1 MKQMYLY
8 FINLAYVC
16 CLAGMHGCTAGPV
29 EDIVPEGIQPVEL
42 VFGKP
47 DLGMPVTLT
56 RADVSITPDS
66 LPAEATVRIG
76 AYFTGNVGD
85 KVSYAEFST
94 VQPSFEATY
103 VIGEDGALSPCLTD
117 AAGNRIPGNAQG
129 LIVRGGVYDF
139 YAVSPARGL
148 VKDTDGFNRI
158 TDIPHQED
166 IMTSYARGVTVS
178 KTSHLVTLE
187 TFTRRCAQLV
197 FTVAPSPN
205 NKVPMDELR
214 ATSLVLTELSRSGA
228 SLVAGVNE
236 SILKTGG
243 EATDAGTIR
252 FTEDDFEPV
261 AEEADTARLGLN
273 KVVDEVLPK
282 NTTAFRV
289 ALTVVRNGVSVDLSA
304 LINKSIS
311 FDEGKRYVFT
321 LQVENDVSRLQMRVM
336 NWNTFAFADNN
347 VGGAVDGSHPAD
359 PDINQGVGVSFTVA
373 EWRNIEWNGNGNV
386 GEATE

>member
-1 MKQMYLY
+1 MYYICVTGIGL
-8 FINLAYVC
+8 LCALVV
-16 CLAGMHGCTAGPV
+16 AGGCTSSQVEEVMP
-29 EDIVPEGIQPVEL
+29 EDIRPVTL
-42 VFGKP
+42 VFNKP
-47 DLGMPVTLT
+47 DLGVPELLT
-56 RADVSITPDS
+56 RAGDPTP
-66 LPAEATVRIG
+66 LPEGATVRIS
-76 AYFTGNVGD
+76 AYYLGYVGEMTYPAD
-85 KVSYAEFST
+85 YGLNEPAF
-94 VQPSFEATY
+94 QATY
-103 VIGEDGALSPCLTD
+103 VVGTGGALTPCLVD
-117 AAGNRIPGNAQG
+117 AAGNRVEGNASDM
-129 LIVRGGVYDF
+129 IVRGGVYDF
-139 YAVSPARGL
+139 YAVSPGRL
-148 VKDTDGFNRI
+148 LEKDVDYRWKVNNL
-158 TDIPHQED
+158 PHRED
-166 IMTSYARGVTVS
+166 VITSYARNVAIT
-178 KTSHLVTLE
+178 KTSGTVTLAS
-187 TFTRRCAQLV
+187 FTRRCAQLV

-289 ALTVVRNGVSVDLSA
+289 ALTIVRNGVPVDLSA

>member
-1 MKQMYLY
+1 MKQRMYYICVTGIGL
-8 FINLAYVC
+8 LCALVV
-16 CLAGMHGCTAGPV
+16 AGGCTSSQVEEVMP
-29 EDIVPEGIQPVEL
+29 EDIRPVTL
-42 VFGKP
+42 VFNKP
-47 DLGMPVTLT
+47 DLGVPELLT
-56 RADVSITPDS
+56 RAGDPTP
-66 LPAEATVRIG
+66 LPEGATVRIS
-76 AYFTGNVGD
+76 AYYLGYVGEMTYPAD
-85 KVSYAEFST
+85 YGLNEPAF
-94 VQPSFEATY
+94 QATY
-103 VIGEDGALSPCLTD
+103 VVGTGGALTPCLVD
-117 AAGNRIPGNAQG
+117 AAGNRMEGNASDM
-129 LIVRGGVYDF
+129 IVRGGVYDF
-139 YAVSPARGL
+139 YAVSPGRL
-148 VKDTDGFNRI
+148 LEKDVDYRWKVNNL
-158 TDIPHQED
+158 PHRED
-166 IMTSYARGVTVS
+166 VITSYARNVAIT
-178 KTSHLVTLE
+178 KTSGTVTLAS
-187 TFTRRCAQLV
+187 FTRRCAQLV

>member
-1 MKQMYLY
+1 MKQRMYYICVTGIGL
-8 FINLAYVC
+8 LCALVM
-16 CLAGMHGCTAGPV
+16 AGGCTSSQVEEVMP
-29 EDIVPEGIQPVEL
+29 EDIRPVTL
-42 VFGKP
+42 IFSRP
-47 DLGMPVTLT
+47 DLGVPELLT
-56 RADVSITPDS
+56 RADDPTP
-66 LPAEATVRIG
+66 LPEGATVRIS
-76 AYFTGNVGD
+76 AYYLGYVGEMTYPAD
-85 KVSYAEFST
+85 YGLNEPAF
-94 VQPSFEATY
+94 QATY
-103 VIGEDGALSPCLTD
+103 VVGTGGALTPCLVD
-117 AAGNRIPGNAQG
+117 AAGNRVEGNASDM
-129 LIVRGGVYDF
+129 IVRGGVYDF
-139 YAVSPARGL
+139 YAVSPGRL
-148 VKDTDGFNRI
+148 LEKDVDYRWKVNNL
-158 TDIPHQED
+158 PHRED
-166 IMTSYARGVTVS
+166 VITSYARNVAIT
-178 KTSHLVTLE
+178 KTSGTVTLAS
-187 TFTRRCAQLV
+187 FTRRCAQLV

-243 EATDAGTIR
+243 EVTDAGTIR

-289 ALTVVRNGVSVDLSA
+289 ALTIVRNGVPVDLSA

>member
-1 MKQMYLY
+1 MSVVWQECTDGTGRAGGRYRSGGDTASGTCFRKARPGY
-8 FINLAYVC
+8 AGYVDTGG
-16 CLAGMHGCTAGPV
+16 CLDHSGLSAGG
-29 EDIVPEGIQPVEL
+29 
-42 VFGKP
+42 
-47 DLGMPVTLT
+47 
-56 RADVSITPDS
+56 
-66 LPAEATVRIG
+66 ATVRIG

-117 AAGNRIPGNAQG
+117 AAGNRMPGNAQG

-214 ATSLVLTELSRSGA
+214 ATSLVLTELSRSA
-228 SLVAGVNE
+228 L
-236 SILKTGG
+236 
-243 EATDAGTIR
+243 R
-252 FTEDDFEPV
+252 W
-261 AEEADTARLGLN
+261 
-273 KVVDEVLPK
+273 LP
-282 NTTAFRV
+282 
-289 ALTVVRNGVSVDLSA
+289 G
-304 LINKSIS
+304 
-311 FDEGKRYVFT
+311 
-321 LQVENDVSRLQMRVM
+321 
-336 NWNTFAFADNN
+336 
-347 VGGAVDGSHPAD
+347 
-359 PDINQGVGVSFTVA
+359 
-373 EWRNIEWNGNGNV
+373 
-386 GEATE
+386 

>member
-1 MKQMYLY
+1 MKQRMYYICVTGIGL
-8 FINLAYVC
+8 LCALVV
-16 CLAGMHGCTAGPV
+16 AGGCTSSQVEEVMP
-29 EDIVPEGIQPVEL
+29 EDIRPVTL
-42 VFGKP
+42 VFNKP
-47 DLGMPVTLT
+47 DLGVPELLT
-56 RADVSITPDS
+56 RAGDPTP
-66 LPAEATVRIG
+66 LPEGATVRIS
-76 AYFTGNVGD
+76 AYYLGYVGEMTYPAD
-85 KVSYAEFST
+85 YGLNEPAF
-94 VQPSFEATY
+94 QATY
-103 VIGEDGALSPCLTD
+103 VVGTGGALTPCLVD
-117 AAGNRIPGNAQG
+117 AAGNRVEGNASDM
-129 LIVRGGVYDF
+129 IVRGGVYDF
-139 YAVSPARGL
+139 YAVSPGRL
-148 VKDTDGFNRI
+148 LEKDVDYRWKVNNL
-158 TDIPHQED
+158 PHRED
-166 IMTSYARGVTVS
+166 VITSYARNVAIT
-178 KTSHLVTLE
+178 KTSGTVTLAS
-187 TFTRRCAQLV
+187 FTRRCAQLV

-289 ALTVVRNGVSVDLSA
+289 ALTIVRNGVPVDLSA

>member
-1 MKQMYLY
+1 MYYICVTGIGL
-8 FINLAYVC
+8 LCALVV
-16 CLAGMHGCTAGPV
+16 AGGCTSSQVEEVMP
-29 EDIVPEGIQPVEL
+29 EDIRPVTL
-42 VFGKP
+42 VFNKP
-47 DLGMPVTLT
+47 DLGVPELLT
-56 RADVSITPDS
+56 RAGDPTP
-66 LPAEATVRIG
+66 LPEGATVRIS
-76 AYFTGNVGD
+76 AYYLGYVGEMTYPAD
-85 KVSYAEFST
+85 YGLNEPAF
-94 VQPSFEATY
+94 QATY
-103 VIGEDGALSPCLTD
+103 VVGTGGALTPCLVD
-117 AAGNRIPGNAQG
+117 AAGNRMEGNASDM
-129 LIVRGGVYDF
+129 IVRGGVYDF
-139 YAVSPARGL
+139 YAVSPGRL
-148 VKDTDGFNRI
+148 LEKDVDYRWKVNNL
-158 TDIPHQED
+158 PHRED
-166 IMTSYARGVTVS
+166 VITSYARNVAIT
-178 KTSHLVTLE
+178 KTSGTVTLAS
-187 TFTRRCAQLV
+187 FTRRCAQLV

>member
-1 MKQMYLY
+1 MKQRMYYICVTGIGL
-8 FINLAYVC
+8 LCALVV
-16 CLAGMHGCTAGPV
+16 AGGCTGSQVEEVVP
-29 EDIVPEGIQPVEL
+29 EDIRPVTL
-42 VFGKP
+42 VFNKP
-47 DLGMPVTLT
+47 DLGVPELLT
-56 RADVSITPDS
+56 RADDPTP
-66 LPAEATVRIG
+66 LPEGATVRIS
-76 AYFTGNVGD
+76 AYYLGYVGEMTYSAD
-85 KVSYAEFST
+85 YGLNEPAF
-94 VQPSFEATY
+94 QATY
-103 VIGEDGALSPCLTD
+103 VVGTGGALTPCLVD
-117 AAGNRIPGNAQG
+117 AAGNRVEGNASDM
-129 LIVRGGVYDF
+129 IVRGGVYDF
-139 YAVSPARGL
+139 YAVSPGRL
-148 VKDTDGFNRI
+148 LEKDVDYRWKVNNL
-158 TDIPHQED
+158 PHRED
-166 IMTSYARGVTVS
+166 VITSYVRNVAVTKAS
-178 KTSHLVTLE
+178 GTVTLAS
-187 TFTRRCAQLV
+187 FTRRCAQLV

-243 EATDAGTIR
+243 ETTDAGTIR

-289 ALTVVRNGVSVDLSA
+289 ALTVVRNGMPVDLSA